1 MWFTSLVARGTQ
13 MICLS
18 IGIINHAEPAGTSG
32 SRSWRCVGWDRYV
45 CAVEGFDDKYEC
57 LGLWG
62 KTGSILG
69 IVHVCVCER
78 ETVWVVFGRAPSWL
92 VVNLCELTS
101 LKHILA
107 PNANVSIALMHHCVS
122 NEYMYAVYQHST
134 FVEFYILQLHQ
145 HRDPCL
151 VKWRMPIEQTKVHQ
165 WISASKQQH

>member
-32 SRSWRCVGWDRYV
+32 SWSWRCVGWDRYV

-69 IVHVCVCER
+69 IAHVCVWET
-78 ETVWVVFGRAPSWL
+78 ETVCVVFGRAPSWL
-92 VVNLCELTS
+92 VVNVCELTS
-101 LKHILA
+101 LKHPIA
-107 PNANVSIALMHHCVS
+107 PNTNVSVASANTSFIF
-122 NEYMYAVYQHST
+122 YTGYQLST
-134 FVEFYILQLHQ
+134 SVEFHILQLHQ
-145 HRDPCL
+145 HHDFCL
-151 VKWRMPIEQTKVHQ
+151 VKWWKPVEQTKVHQ
-165 WISASKQQH
+165 WISASKQQR